1 MDADILAFFEGH
13 AGALP
18 LYEEL
23 ENRLLS
29 AFPDAQRR
37 VQKTQITFF
46 HRHVFACASLIRV
59 RRKADMPDPC
69 LVVTLGLPAPL
80 SSPRAAV
87 QTQPYPGRWTVHIV
101 IGRAEEIDG
110 ELMGWAE
117 EAYWF
122 SESKR
127 GGRKETV

>member
-1 MDADILAFFEGH
+1 MRKQIISWILALVLVI
-13 AGALP
+13 GA
-18 LYEEL
+18 
-23 ENRLLS
+23 
-29 AFPDAQRR
+29 
-37 VQKTQITFF
+37 
-46 HRHVFACASLIRV
+46 
-59 RRKADMPDPC
+59 MGDP
-69 LVVTLGLPAPL
+69 G
-80 SSPRAAV
+80 RAAA
-87 QTQPYPGRWTVHIV
+87 QTEPYPGRWTVHIV